1 MRDKTMDFEQ
11 EMDGFLFDYKVDYND
26 LLANPQKYIAMFYDY
41 SERKF
46 DQETIK
52 TYFRETLIPQ
62 AKELYIDEKLWD
74 LEEDFV

>member
-1 MRDKTMDFEQ
+1 MNFEE

-26 LLANPQKYIAMFYDY
+26 LLANPRKYMNMFYDY

-46 DQETIK
+46 DPQTIK
-52 TYFRETLIPQ
+52 TYFSETLMPQ

-74 LEEDFV
+74 LEEDFI

>member
-1 MRDKTMDFEQ
+1 MDFEQ

-26 LLANPQKYIAMFYDY
+26 LLANPHKYMNMFYDY

-46 DQETIK
+46 DPQTIE
-52 TYFRETLIPQ
+52 TYFSETLIPQ